1 MPGGLRHVL
10 NQSEISFVRLSVCC
24 EANHFSA
31 SLAVATSC
39 RAASMAASASLEG
52 NAGCVFRLYR
62 HGTLSLLRGPGD
74 PQRRNPWQDRATP
87 YQRSVRGLSG
97 PSRGFPASR
106 TRDPR
111 HRRQSRDSQ
120 NAKLVDEFPARYPQ
134 VHIHFTPTYSSWLN
148 QVEIWSAKIQR
159 QVIARGIFSSV
170 DDLRRKI
177 LRYIRHYNKRATHQM
192 DLPPAESNRSSF
204 VCYNVIVPAQRDL

>member
-1 MPGGLRHVL
+1 MPGVLRQVL
-10 NQSEISFVRLSVCC
+10 IHSEISFLRLSVGC

-39 RAASMAASASLEG
+39 RAASMAVSASLEG
-52 NAGCVFRLYR
+52 NAGRVLATAPSRCMPPRDQKR
-62 HGTLSLLRGPGD
+62 PGHRENGQ
-74 PQRRNPWQDRATP
+74 PPHQRR
-87 YQRSVRGLSG
+87 VRGLSG

-111 HRRQSRDSQ
+111 HRRQSRGSQ

-148 QVEIWSAKIQR
+148 QVEIWFAKIQR
-159 QVIARGIFSSV
+159 QVSARGIFSSV

-177 LRYIRHYNKRATHQM
+177 LRYIRHYNKTATPIRWTYRQ
-192 DLPPAESNRSSF
+192 PNQTVARSS
-204 VCYNVIVPAQRDL
+204 VTMY

>member
-1 MPGGLRHVL
+1 MPGVLRQVL
-10 NQSEISFVRLSVCC
+10 IRSEISFFRLSVGC
-24 EANHFSA
+24 EANHFLRFAGSRHLLPRGFDGGL
-31 SLAVATSC
+31 SFVGRKC
-39 RAASMAASASLEG
+39 RVRPPIVPPRPPFS
-52 NAGCVFRLYR
+52 
-62 HGTLSLLRGPGD
+62 LRGPGD

-87 YQRSVRGLSG
+87 YQRRVRGLSG

-148 QVEIWSAKIQR
+148 QVEVWFAKIQR

-177 LRYIRHYNKRATHQM
+177 LRYIRHYNKTAT
-192 DLPPAESNRSSF
+192 PIRWTYSTPANR
-204 VCYNVIVPAQRDL
+204 IKP